1 MRFIGLPQN
10 KFQRDVWWNVL
21 TFGAMGASGIALNLL
36 IVGFYGTE
44 ILGVFNQVYAIYIF
58 FSQLAVFG
66 LYASVLRYVSEHA
79 ENRDRCNKIL
89 TSALLL
95 CLGIGSLVT
104 LIYFVL
110 SPFLGKLLDSPFVA
124 KGLVFSLLGLWCF
137 SLNKILLAFLNGL
150 RQMKAFAL
158 FTAFRYLMLPVSL
171 AVLVIFRL
179 PGYFSPLVFSVTE
192 FLLLIFLLVFSLRFF
207 SVVSIKRCGEWFKV
221 HLLFGRKSL
230 VGGAVTEMNS
240 RIDVFML
247 GVFFSDRIVGIYSLA
262 AIFAEGFAQIP
273 IIFRV
278 NFNPL
283 LTKFVVE
290 NRLGELR
297 EAIKVFLKK
306 WTKPLLGIGFLAVLV
321 FPFLARI
328 VSNDPEVYKSWI
340 VFIILV
346 LGILAWSRYAVFWE
360 LPVQAG
366 FPGHQTILIVAVALS
381 NVLLNFLLIPIW
393 SIYGAAVA
401 TAASFILGI
410 FYLKYIVKKILG
422 AVI

>member
-21 TFGAMGASGIALNLL
+21 TFGVMGVSGIALNLL

-44 ILGVFNQVYAIYIF
+44 ILGAFNQVYAIYIF

-66 LYASVLRYVSEHA
+66 LYASVLRHISQYA
-79 ENRDRCNKIL
+79 ENRDRCNEIL
-89 TSALLL
+89 TSALFL

-104 LIYFVL
+104 FIYYIL
-110 SPFLGKLLDSPFVA
+110 SPFLGELLQSPLVA
-124 KGLVFSLLGLWCF
+124 RGLAFSLLGLWCF

-171 AVLVIFRL
+171 AALVVFKL
-179 PGYFSPLVFSVTE
+179 PGYFSPLIFSITE
-192 FLLLIFLLVFSLRFF
+192 FLLLILLVVFCFRFF
-207 SVVSIKRCGEWFKV
+207 SIVSIKRCGEWFRT
-221 HLLFGRKSL
+221 HLLFGQKSL
-230 VGGAVTEMNS
+230 VGGTITEMNS

-247 GVFFSDRIVGIYSLA
+247 GMFFSDRIVGIYSLA

-290 NRLGELR
+290 KRLVELR
-297 EAIKVFLKK
+297 EVIKVFFKK
-306 WTKPLLGIGFLAVLV
+306 WIKPLLGIGFLAVLV
-321 FPFLARI
+321 FPFLARM
-328 VSNDPEVYKSWI
+328 VSNDPEIYKSWI

-346 LGILAWSRYAVFWE
+346 LGILVWSRYAVFWE
-360 LPVQAG
+360 LPVQAS
-366 FPGHQTILIVAVALS
+366 FPGHQTILIMAVALS
-381 NVLLNFLLIPIW
+381 NILLNFLLIPIW
-393 SIYGAAVA
+393 SIYGAAIA
-401 TAASFILGI
+401 TSISFILGI
-410 FYLKYIVKKILG
+410 FYLKFIVRKILG